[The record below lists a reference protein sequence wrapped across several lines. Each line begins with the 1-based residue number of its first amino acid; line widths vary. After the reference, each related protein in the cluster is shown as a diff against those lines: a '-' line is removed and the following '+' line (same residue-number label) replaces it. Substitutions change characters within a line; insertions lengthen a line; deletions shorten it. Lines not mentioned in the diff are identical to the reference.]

1 MSCRTSTRLL
11 ANECMAALIGSTV
24 RWMGGEWI
32 LRFKWGTI
40 CYFWLADCFWT
51 VGECLF
57 VAENAYTW
65 RYLENT
71 VSKIGGKILDLQP
84 LVSVIMSQSWAPYC
98 GLFAHETVGFHDF
111 WDSSRFVL
119 SLETRNLATVVYLGL
134 SQVAST
140 LGTPKSYGL
149 PSVYPV
155 KLLAEHVSFRDKPL
169 LCRWCGKSLDGF
181 VSRISCCLDLF
192 KKGRKFPLSC
202 PCYHPQYVSTI
213 FRISPLL
220 VDKSYI
226 TSLGFSENSAPPD
239 LNRFSR
245 HSLLKLL
252 WDVVGIPP
260 FFPRW
265 IRRAQFCWSS
275 ARRKWRI
282 WCVIIC
288 WTPSHLTVSE
298 RLRPTDDGQ
307 RKSFASSLTDRI
319 SVKDDF
325 YGIYNHIISHI
336 YIYAHIHMRA

>member
-11 ANECMAALIGSTV
+11 ANECVAALIGSTV

-111 WDSSRFVL
+111 WVFSCFVL

-149 PSVYPV
+149 PSQIASWACLISRQTLVFLPV
-155 KLLAEHVSFRDKPL
+155 MWQKPWWLRFKDLMLSWSF
-169 LCRWCGKSLDGF
+169 
-181 VSRISCCLDLF
+181 
-192 KKGRKFPLSC
+192 
-202 PCYHPQYVSTI
+202 
-213 FRISPLL
+213 
-220 VDKSYI
+220 
-226 TSLGFSENSAPPD
+226 
-239 LNRFSR
+239 
-245 HSLLKLL
+245 
-252 WDVVGIPP
+252 
-260 FFPRW
+260 
-265 IRRAQFCWSS
+265 
-275 ARRKWRI
+275 
-282 WCVIIC
+282 
-288 WTPSHLTVSE
+288 
-298 RLRPTDDGQ
+298 
-307 RKSFASSLTDRI
+307 
-319 SVKDDF
+319 
-325 YGIYNHIISHI
+325 
-336 YIYAHIHMRA
+336 

>member
-24 RWMGGEWI
+24 RWMDGEWI

-252 WDVVGIPP
+252 WDVVGIPH
-260 FFPRW
+260 FFPGGSGGLSFAGH
-265 IRRAQFCWSS
+265 RRVASEESGAWLY
-275 ARRKWRI
+275 AEHPATWRSVNG
-282 WCVIIC
+282 C
-288 WTPSHLTVSE
+288 
-298 RLRPTDDGQ
+298 GQ
-307 RKSFASSLTDRI
+307 RTTDNGKVSRVHWPI
-319 SVKDDF
+319 EYPWRMIF
-325 YGIYNHIISHI
+325 MAYIIT
-336 YIYAHIHMRA
+336 

>member
-1 MSCRTSTRLL
+1 
-11 ANECMAALIGSTV
+11 MASFQESHAVLIF
-24 RWMGGEWI
+24 
-32 LRFKWGTI
+32 LRRG
-40 CYFWLADCFWT
+40 A
-51 VGECLF
+51 
-57 VAENAYTW
+57 
-65 RYLENT
+65 
-71 VSKIGGKILDLQP
+71 S
-84 LVSVIMSQSWAPYC
+84 
-98 GLFAHETVGFHDF
+98 FH
-111 WDSSRFVL
+111 
-119 SLETRNLATVVYLGL
+119 
-134 SQVAST
+134 
-140 LGTPKSYGL
+140 
-149 PSVYPV
+149 YPV
-155 KLLAEHVSFRDKPL
+155 LV
-169 LCRWCGKSLDGF
+169 
-181 VSRISCCLDLF
+181 
-192 KKGRKFPLSC
+192 
-202 PCYHPQYVSTI
+202 
-213 FRISPLL
+213 ISPSTSARYSGYPHCWLINLISL
-220 VDKSYI
+220 VWV
-226 TSLGFSENSAPPD
+226 SLKIVHPPIS
-239 LNRFSR
+239 RFSR